1 MYQLIIW
8 ICGKLWNHGNWVD
21 PFFDMAAMRLELQP
35 WIQNLQETNGFFR
48 IEPPKV
54 FSGPP
59 LNLVGETTM

>member
-35 WIQNLQETNGFFR
+35 WILDSKPARNQWFFQD
-48 IEPPKV
+48 
-54 FSGPP
+54 
-59 LNLVGETTM
+59 